1 MIKTLKSFAKVLF
14 VLIFILLVINAY
26 SRIFIEKNE
35 NKIIEKINYSE
46 INNNSSSTILFV
58 GGLSGWSSTWYRS
71 VDSLQSN
78 LKLESS
84 DKKYNYIAIDLPPFG
99 YSLPNEGNY
108 FRDTQAKIINE
119 FIESK
124 NINNIIFVM
133 HSYGAGPGMEAVM
146 NNKEK
151 FKKVI
156 IIDGVLNIDEAKKV
170 SDSIFL
176 NKFLISNI
184 LHVVSSFDWVAVNRL
199 KSFVHI
205 KDNINTD
212 LARLYSK
219 PFEVEGNSEKLATW
233 LIDYVKDSLN
243 YISNESNNYKNLNIP
258 VSIIWGDKD
267 TLTPI
272 ELAHKLYESLDNE
285 NSNIK
290 NNLHILDNVGHI
302 PMIEDYKK
310 FDEALLKAI
319 KE

>member
-1 MIKTLKSFAKVLF
+1 MIKILKFITKILF
-14 VLIFILLVINAY
+14 VLILILLAINIY
-26 SRIFIEKNE
+26 SKIFIEKNE
-35 NKIIEKINYSE
+35 NKIIGKINYSE

-71 VDSLQSN
+71 INTLQSN
-78 LKLESS
+78 LRLESL
-84 DKKYNYIAIDLPPFG
+84 DKNYNYIAIDLPPFG
-99 YSLPNEGNY
+99 YSLPNEENY

-119 FIESK
+119 FIEIK
-124 NINNIIFVM
+124 KLDNIIFVM
-133 HSYGAGPGMEAVM
+133 HSYGAGPGMEAIM
-146 NNKEK
+146 KNKEK

-156 IIDGVLNIDEAKKV
+156 VIDGVLNIDESKKV

-176 NKFLISNI
+176 NKFLVSNI
-184 LHVVSSFDWVAVNRL
+184 LHVVSSFDWIVINRL
-199 KSFVHI
+199 KSFVYV
-205 KDNINTD
+205 KDNINIE
-212 LARLYSK
+212 LAKLYSK
-219 PFEVEGNSEKLATW
+219 PFEIEGNSEKLASW
-233 LIDYVKDSLN
+233 LIDYIKDPLN
-243 YISNESNNYKNLNIP
+243 YVSNKSENYKKLNIS

-272 ELAHKLYESLDNE
+272 DLARKLYESLDNE
-285 NSNIK
+285 NGNIK